1 MAEQR
6 LDIKAADA
14 MWSFLLDDDIGA
26 TVTRDGMQVGH
37 VSAED
42 LFSTAFP
49 PGAVDG
55 SDPAE
60 IAVQL
65 LERDCSQRAG
75 GAVRFP
81 RREELRGR
89 IGQWLDQSVQERNG

>member
-1 MAEQR
+1 MAENR
-6 LDIKAADA
+6 WDVEAADVA
-14 MWSFLLDDDIGA
+14 WSFLLDDDIGA
-26 TVTRDGMQVGH
+26 TVTRDGLQVGH

-42 LFSTAFP
+42 LFATAFP

-60 IAVQL
+60 TAVQL

-75 GAVRFP
+75 SEVRFP
-81 RREELRGR
+81 KREELRRRLGE
-89 IGQWLDQSVQERNG
+89 WLEQSARERAA